1 MNKNE
6 YLEEK
11 IEFYRQEVERYKT
24 MILHEKEDTVRKE
37 FLEDELEA
45 AEEMFEMFVN
55 INTQVIAWDA
65 IKDSITV
72 PAQGTFEIN
81 NTFTNNTSMVED
93 ESKYHKILEALQYDP
108 EINLKKVLGW
118 NEAKPYLYMYL

>member
-45 AEEMFEMFVN
+45 AEEMFEMFVT
-55 INTQVIAWDA
+55 INTQVIAWDTV
-65 IKDSITV
+65 KDSITM
-72 PAQGTFEIN
+72 PMQGTFEIN
-81 NTFTNNTSMVED
+81 NTFTSHTPMVDD
-93 ESKYHKILEALQYDP
+93 EIKYHKIFETLQYDP
-108 EINLKKVLGW
+108 EINLKKLLDK
-118 NEAKPYLYMYL
+118 AKPCRFMDL

>member
-11 IEFYRQEVERYKT
+11 IEFYRQEIERYKT
-24 MILHEKEDTVRKE
+24 MILHEKEDTVSKE

-55 INTQVIAWDA
+55 INTQVIA
-65 IKDSITV
+65 
-72 PAQGTFEIN
+72 
-81 NTFTNNTSMVED
+81 
-93 ESKYHKILEALQYDP
+93 
-108 EINLKKVLGW
+108 
-118 NEAKPYLYMYL
+118 

>member
-24 MILHEKEDTVRKE
+24 LILHEKEDIVRKE
-37 FLEDELEA
+37 FLEDELEE

-55 INTQVIAWDA
+55 INTQVLAWDA
-65 IKDSITV
+65 IKNSITMPV
-72 PAQGTFEIN
+72 DGTFEIN
-81 NTFTNNTSMVED
+81 NTFTSHTPMVDD
-93 ESKYHKILEALQYDP
+93 ETKYYRIFEALQYDP
-108 EINLKKVLGW
+108 EFNLKKLLV
-118 NEAKPYLYMYL
+118 EAKPYLFMDL

>member
-24 MILHEKEDTVRKE
+24 MILHEKDDAMRKE

-45 AEEMFEMFVN
+45 AEEMFEMFVT
-55 INTQVIAWDA
+55 INTQVLA
-65 IKDSITV
+65 
-72 PAQGTFEIN
+72 
-81 NTFTNNTSMVED
+81 
-93 ESKYHKILEALQYDP
+93 
-108 EINLKKVLGW
+108 
-118 NEAKPYLYMYL
+118 

>member
-24 MILHEKEDTVRKE
+24 MILHEKEDTMRKE
-37 FLEDELEA
+37 FLEDELEV

-55 INTQVIAWDA
+55 INTQVLA
-65 IKDSITV
+65 
-72 PAQGTFEIN
+72 
-81 NTFTNNTSMVED
+81 
-93 ESKYHKILEALQYDP
+93 
-108 EINLKKVLGW
+108 
-118 NEAKPYLYMYL
+118 

>member
-11 IEFYRQEVERYKT
+11 IEFYRQEIERYKN
-24 MILHEKEDTVRKE
+24 MILYEKEDATRKE
-37 FLEDELEA
+37 FLEDELEV

-65 IKDSITV
+65 IKDSITA

-81 NTFTNNTSMVED
+81 NTFTSHTQMIED

>member
-24 MILHEKEDTVRKE
+24 MILHEKEDTTRKE

-45 AEEMFEMFVN
+45 AEELFEMFVN
-55 INTQVIAWDA
+55 INTQVLAWDA
-65 IKDSITV
+65 IKDSIV
-72 PAQGTFEIN
+72 MPVQGTFEIN
-81 NTFTNNTSMVED
+81 STFTSHTPMVED
-93 ESKYHKILEALQYDP
+93 ELKYHKIFEALQYDP
-108 EINLKKVLGW
+108 EFNLKKLLV
-118 NEAKPYLYMYL
+118 EAKPYLFMDL

>member
-24 MILHEKEDTVRKE
+24 MILHEKEDVARKE
-37 FLEDELEA
+37 FLEDELGT

-55 INTQVIAWDA
+55 INTQVLAWDA
-65 IKDSITV
+65 IKNSITMPV
-72 PAQGTFEIN
+72 DGTFEIN
-81 NTFTNNTSMVED
+81 NTFTSHTPMVDD
-93 ESKYHKILEALQYDP
+93 ETKYYRIFEALQYDP
-108 EINLKKVLGW
+108 EFNLKKLLV
-118 NEAKPYLYMYL
+118 EAKPYLFMDL

>member
-11 IEFYRQEVERYKT
+11 IEFYRQEIERYKN
-24 MILHEKEDTVRKE
+24 MILHEKEDATRKE
-37 FLEDELEA
+37 FLEDELDF

-65 IKDSITV
+65 IKDSITMPV
-72 PAQGTFEIN
+72 QGTFEIN
-81 NTFTNNTSMVED
+81 SAFTSHTPMVDD
-93 ESKYHKILEALQYDP
+93 EIKYHRIFEALLYDP
-108 EINLKKVLGW
+108 EFDLKKLLD
-118 NEAKPYLYMYL
+118 EAKPCRFMDL

>member
-24 MILHEKEDTVRKE
+24 LILHEKEDIVRKE
-37 FLEDELEA
+37 FLEDELEE

-55 INTQVIAWDA
+55 INTQVLA
-65 IKDSITV
+65 
-72 PAQGTFEIN
+72 
-81 NTFTNNTSMVED
+81 
-93 ESKYHKILEALQYDP
+93 
-108 EINLKKVLGW
+108 
-118 NEAKPYLYMYL
+118 